1 MGPFS
6 RPKRQAGGDKGGT
19 KRRAQS
25 RHMGMK
31 NRTDKGSQKAQGIH
45 NPQCPK
51 LLSLRQASQT
61 CGLTL
66 WALRELVWKG
76 RLSYVQFEGGEKI
89 WIDEADLASF
99 LHGQK
104 RVFGK

>member
-1 MGPFS
+1 
-6 RPKRQAGGDKGGT
+6 
-19 KRRAQS
+19 
-25 RHMGMK
+25 MK
-31 NRTDKGSQKAQGIH
+31 NRTDKGFQRAQGIQY
-45 NPQCPK
+45 PQCPK
-51 LLSLRQASQT
+51 LLSLKQASET

-76 RLSYVQFEGGEKI
+76 KVPFIQFEGGEKI
-89 WIDEADLASF
+89 WVDEADLAAF